1 MKTLLTHPWILGT
14 ILGDTYIDPL
24 GRMYCAQSLRQES
37 YLLCKC
43 HQLQDM
49 GALAPNAVVK
59 KRAPLVEPITPFARK
74 HNFLS
79 FARIS
84 IALAQNNLPWVNTC
98 ARKL

>member
-14 ILGDTYIDPL
+14 ILGDTDIDPL

-59 KRAPLVEPITPFARK
+59 KRAQIHSGRTYYTIRSKAQ
-74 HNFLS
+74 FLELRAY
-79 FARIS
+79 F
-84 IALAQNNLPWVNTC
+84 
-98 ARKL
+98 